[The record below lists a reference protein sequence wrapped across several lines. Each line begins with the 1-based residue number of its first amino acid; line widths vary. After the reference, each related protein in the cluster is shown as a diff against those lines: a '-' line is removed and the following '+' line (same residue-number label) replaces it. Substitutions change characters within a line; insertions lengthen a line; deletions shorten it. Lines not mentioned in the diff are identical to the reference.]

1 MREVYTY
8 GHIEDGQ
15 LKVHRRTDFLKA
27 IGLLTPGR
35 VMVVVKKNYRQRSL
49 PENAYYWGV
58 VINEFCEGYFD
69 MTGEKIQ
76 SDQAHEILKQEC
88 NSKEVTNEKT
98 GQVIKV
104 PQTTAKMT
112 TIEFEEYLESCRAF
126 IFEWFNRRVPLPNE
140 QSELFL

>member
-8 GHIEDGQ
+8 GHIEAGQ

-27 IGLLTPGR
+27 ISCLTPGR
-35 VMVVVKKNYRQRSL
+35 VMVIVKKIYRQRTL

-69 MTGEKIQ
+69 MTGEKITPE
-76 SDQAHEILKQEC
+76 QAHEILKQEC